1 MPDTEYTVVVIED
14 DSGGYWTEVPSIPG
28 TGSQG
33 ETIDEAVSNTKEA
46 ITLMLD
52 YLRERGE
59 ALPAPRDI
67 VVKVRVPA

>member
-33 ETIDEAVSNTKEA
+33 EPIEEAVSNTKEA
-46 ITLMLD
+46 IGHMLE
-52 YLRERGE
+52 YLRARGDP
-59 ALPAPRDI
+59 LPTRDI
-67 VVKVRVPA
+67 VVKVTVPA